1 MVHAWSRNLF
11 IRFIMTPCLLKSKN
25 NSDFVCQWSI
35 HWAKDEPAGFQEY
48 QFKIERKE
56 KLMWSRPSP
65 AVCCTML
72 YDLMIWPFCSSSSSF
87 WVVVGWISQGHIPR
101 SLLLQDW
108 ETNEPV
114 EMKLQRMTEFQ
125 HLKWFLAFRGISKLS
140 QRWYSS
146 SIWLRWLLF
155 KRSSHGSL
163 HCRMMTADCSK
174 NLEI

>member
-1 MVHAWSRNLF
+1 
-11 IRFIMTPCLLKSKN
+11 
-25 NSDFVCQWSI
+25 
-35 HWAKDEPAGFQEY
+35 
-48 QFKIERKE
+48 
-56 KLMWSRPSP
+56 MWFRPSP

-125 HLKWFLAFRGISKLS
+125 HLRWFLAFRGISKLS
-140 QRWYSS
+140 QGWYSS

-174 NLEI
+174 NLEIENRSSSSQCMSLYGFQTSLFICDFLAVNFSCNRFRIMRFQAWSWIAKLEAD